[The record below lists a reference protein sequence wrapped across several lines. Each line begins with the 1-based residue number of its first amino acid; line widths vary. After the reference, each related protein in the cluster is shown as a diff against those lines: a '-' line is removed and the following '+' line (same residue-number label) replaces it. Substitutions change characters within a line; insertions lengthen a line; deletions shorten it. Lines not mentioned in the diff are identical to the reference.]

1 MSFSCVWLRR
11 RLSCE
16 TASTSTNFVERNVT
30 QLNTKTTRIKLFKFM
45 LFSSSGRT
53 KKKKKNVRSSV
64 TSFFSFGQKW
74 LHVNV
79 SSNCLWQRL
88 GETFSISS
96 MQNLFNWALFE
107 EFRACSFTTPSSILI
122 GFRSQLRLNVSS
134 FPDIVLWIIILLE
147 SSHLQLWLLS
157 RWPRV
162 LHTHVLI
169 WWFDDLMTRSEAL
182 KQPCHVLHWV
192 RGSSGWTQTLV
203 FS

>member
-64 TSFFSFGQKW
+64 TSFSSFGQKW

-122 GFRSQLRLNVSS
+122 GFRSQLRLN
-134 FPDIVLWIIILLE
+134 IVLWIIILLE
-147 SSHLQLWLLS
+147 SSRLQLWLLS

-169 WWFDDLMTRSEAL
+169 WWFDDLMTRNTSPTTPSVAHL
-182 KQPCHVLHWV
+182 SRKS
-192 RGSSGWTQTLV
+192 GSR
-203 FS
+203 

>member
-1 MSFSCVWLRR
+1 MWRNWTQRR
-11 RLSCE
+11 RELNYSNSCYFHLLE
-16 TASTSTNFVERNVT
+16 EP
-30 QLNTKTTRIKLFKFM
+30 
-45 LFSSSGRT
+45 

-64 TSFFSFGQKW
+64 TSFSSFGQKW

-122 GFRSQLRLNVSS
+122 GFRSQLRLN
-134 FPDIVLWIIILLE
+134 IVLWIIILLE
-147 SSHLQLWLLS
+147 SSRLQLWLLS

-169 WWFDDLMTRSEAL
+169 WWFDDLMIWWPGTRLQQLHLWPICLENQGPDNWWSCLDVFCRLQSFSPGPPAEQVKCVRRLL
-182 KQPCHVLHWV
+182 KW
-192 RGSSGWTQTLV
+192 
-203 FS
+203 